1 MPEPTQSDTA
11 PHHAAEELLP
21 WYATGQLDGD
31 DLALVKEHVSSCA
44 HCRRQLAF
52 ERRMV
57 DEFAALTPEV
67 DSGWARL
74 KERLETPRRHAATQ
88 PVRQRQQQ
96 GRRWRKGATSVWQT
110 FTRPAVAALAFAQLG
125 FLIIAAS
132 VLFSL
137 SQPSYRALGSAPA
150 PQSANVL
157 AMFRADTTE
166 SQMRQLLHGAGA
178 SLVGGPTDSDAY
190 LLSVPARSRATALQ
204 RLRSDRHVLIAQPID
219 GAGS

>member
-21 WYATGQLDGD
+21 WYATGQLEGD
-31 DLALVKEHVSSCA
+31 DLALVEEHVSSCA

-57 DEFAALTPEV
+57 DEFAGLTPEI

-74 KERLETPRRHAATQ
+74 RERLETPQRHALPQ
-88 PVRQRQQQ
+88 PVRVRQ
-96 GRRWRKGATSVWQT
+96 RWRESATSVWQS
-110 FTRPAVAALAFAQLG
+110 FNRPAVAALAFAQLG

-190 LLSVPARSRATALQ
+190 LLSVPARSRAAALQ

-219 GAGS
+219 GARS